1 MVNLQV
7 AGAGESLYESIEV
20 GPKTASAMSSLS
32 GLAALAQTTSC
43 NYIYPVL
50 ISKHAL
56 PPLPRRIKN
65 LFPSVQL
72 HIVAK

>member
-20 GPKTASAMSSLS
+20 GPNTASAMSSLS
-32 GLAALAQTTSC
+32 GLAALAQITSC

-50 ISKHAL
+50 IRK
-56 PPLPRRIKN
+56 
-65 LFPSVQL
+65 QC
-72 HIVAK
+72 